1 MNDCQACGAC
11 CVSHADEGTL
21 ADVSNTD
28 RARMSSRT
36 IRLHVLNEST
46 KTTWKHQAG
55 GPLRGMKA
63 CVCTALVGSL
73 LRRVR
78 CSIYAE
84 RPDVCREFEPGS
96 QRCQSARDELTRA
109 VNRVATE

>member
-1 MNDCQACGAC
+1 MNDCQTCGAC

-21 ADVSNTD
+21 ADVSSAD
-28 RARMSSRT
+28 RERMSKRT

-46 KTTWKHQAG
+46 KTVWKHQSG
-55 GPLRGMKA
+55 GPLHGMKA
-63 CVCTALVGSL
+63 CVCTALVGSAL
-73 LRRVR
+73 HRVR

-96 QRCQSARDELTRA
+96 ERCRSAKEALTRS
-109 VNRVATE
+109 VNTVVG